1 METRKFFNVFGLL
14 CLVIAF
20 GMTPAMVPTVSA
32 ISDSSDQSPPGKQ
45 NMQPSSSGEKSMQSM
60 KAGDKDM
67 RMQASQNDAP
77 IYVGPAAVRKIQ
89 EQLSQEGFE
98 VGTADGVWGSSTS
111 AAVKE
116 FQKSQGLASTGKLD
130 LETIQA
136 MNIQDLIGSDS
147 DAQGMQAQQGKG
159 SVKGA
164 QLFISPSQ
172 LKSIQQ
178 SLRDQ
183 GYDVGTADGVWGSKT
198 QQALSKF
205 QQDNGLEPTGGISV
219 GMLKD
224 MGMSESIAALGIGGG
239 DMQQATAQRPA
250 DQAEAR
256 GYFGDEQQGDRAQ
269 QAQGTGAPLYAG
281 SDMIQ
286 QVQQALKDNGQDPG
300 QTDGIWNDQTAK
312 AVEEF
317 QQSQNLA
324 PTGTLTVATIHK
336 LIDGSAT
343 SGQPSSSQPPM
354 FPKMHSGPRDPMED
368 SPGGIPDMNDEGQ
381 K

>member
-1 METRKFFNVFGLL
+1 MKTRQIPYITGLL
-14 CLVIAF
+14 GLVIAF
-20 GMTPAMVPTVSA
+20 GMTLALVPPVSA

-45 NMQPSSSGEKSMQSM
+45 HMQPSSSAEKPMQSM
-60 KAGDKDM
+60 KAGDRDM
-67 RMQASQNDAP
+67 GLQASQNDAP
-77 IYVGPAAVRKIQ
+77 IHVGPAAVRKIQ
-89 EQLSQEGFE
+89 EQLSQKGFE

-111 AAVKE
+111 SAVKE

-147 DAQGMQAQQGKG
+147 DAQGIHAQKGKG
-159 SVKGA
+159 SVQGA

-172 LKSIQQ
+172 LKRIQQ
-178 SLRDQ
+178 GLKDQ
-183 GYDVGTADGVWGSKT
+183 GYDVGSADGIWGSKT
-198 QQALSKF
+198 QHAVSTY
-205 QQDNGLEPTGGISV
+205 QQDKGLTPTGGISI
-219 GMLKD
+219 GMLED

-239 DMQQATAQRPA
+239 SIAQQPA
-250 DQAEAR
+250 DDQAEAR
-256 GYFGDEQQGDRAQ
+256 GYFGGEQQADRAE

-286 QVQQALKDNGQDPG
+286 QVQQSLKDNGQDPG
-300 QTDGIWNDQTAK
+300 QADGIWTAQTAQ

-317 QQSQNLA
+317 QQSENLA

-336 LIDGSAT
+336 LIDGGLDDAT
-343 SGQPSSSQPPM
+343 SGQPSSQPM

-368 SPGGIPDMNDEGQ
+368 SPGGIPDMNDEGR